1 MSFGLT
7 NALTAFIELMNRV
20 FRQYHDLFVIIFI
33 DDILIYSR
41 SEGDHM
47 KHLRL
52 VLQFLKDHQL
62 YAKFSKCKFWLRSV
76 PFLGHIVSSVG
87 IEVDP
92 KKMDVVNNWTRP
104 LSPTDIRSFLGLAGY
119 YRRFVEGFS
128 SIACPLMAL
137 TQNKFKFEWSNACEE
152 SFQEFNDR
160 LTFALVL
167 TL

>member
-1 MSFGLT
+1 MD
-7 NALTAFIELMNRV
+7 LMNRV
-20 FRQYHDLFVIIFI
+20 FRQYLDLFVIVFI

-52 VLQFLKDHQL
+52 VLQVLKDYQL

-76 PFLGHIVSSVG
+76 AFLGHIVSSVG

-92 KKMDVVNNWTRP
+92 KKMDAVKSWTRP
-104 LSPTDIRSFLGLAGY
+104 LSLTDIRRFLVLAGY

-128 SIACPLMAL
+128 SISSPLTAL
-137 TQNKFKFEWSNACEE
+137 TQKKSKFEWTEACEK
-152 SFQEFNDR
+152 SFQ
-160 LTFALVL
+160 
-167 TL
+167 